1 MSLAFLRPFSG
12 PCQTSHCPLSRLQAR
27 STFFFHILSPSLIV
41 ATWPLRTPRAVS
53 LFIRV
58 NEVESRRSI
67 EGTTI
72 NEHLCKFYQPLFPIR
87 VRDIISPA
95 SIYFI
100 SSFSK
105 HFLLLTLWIRRR
117 NRFFKFEL
125 ENIENISTLLTILS
139 KLLISKEIWYGNQA
153 SKRPYRVSGVRA
165 PRPVR
170 CPFCMRKSYTPR
182 EVKFGSGSRWSAER
196 VSGLET
202 R

>member
-27 STFFFHILSPSLIV
+27 STFFFHILSPSFIV

-105 HFLLLTLWIRRR
+105 HVYPSYPLDSPGKSIWIRIGKYRKYIDTL
-117 NRFFKFEL
+117 NNFVKTVNL
-125 ENIENISTLLTILS
+125 E
-139 KLLISKEIWYGNQA
+139 GNL
-153 SKRPYRVSGVRA
+153 V
-165 PRPVR
+165 
-170 CPFCMRKSYTPR
+170 
-182 EVKFGSGSRWSAER
+182 W
-196 VSGLET
+196 
-202 R
+202 